1 MKTDKYVLHLFF
13 CFLEWSTIVVIIT
26 IRVMAPMT
34 EPATIPARLP
44 EIKNV
49 LKQITTASNTFIKND

>member
-1 MKTDKYVLHLFF
+1 MKTEEYVLHLFF

-26 IRVMAPMT
+26 ISVIAPMT

-44 EIKNV
+44 EIKKN
-49 LKQITTASNTFIKND
+49 IKTDNR